1 MSVAAGAPPQLKTLE
16 VKPFDVP
23 MIVRQVTSTVHG
35 LHYMVGAKADPAN
48 LIVES
53 NEDNNSQPSFHL
65 FESKTPLCQ

>member
-1 MSVAAGAPPQLKTLE
+1 
-16 VKPFDVP
+16 